1 MVSWDDKGWGKIE
14 EKWLGGMEGGSRVTH
29 LLQISENKRMRKG
42 RERERWDGE
51 VERRQKGDGRRRDYM
66 EEEGET

>member
-29 LLQISENKRMRKG
+29 LLQISENK
-42 RERERWDGE
+42 
-51 VERRQKGDGRRRDYM
+51 
-66 EEEGET
+66 